1 MFIKQFII
9 VYKTRYKIV
18 AYKNITR
25 RKIMNDYILFTDSCV
40 DLPDELAKNLDLNV
54 LPLAVEI
61 EGKTYLHYLDE
72 RELNVQKFYQL
83 LRERKQALT
92 AQINAQRF
100 LDEWTPLLTAGKD
113 ILYISFSAALS
124 GTYNS
129 AILARNEL
137 LETYPDRKLVVIDSK
152 CASMGEGLLV
162 TYAARLKKEGASIE
176 EVEKWVEDN
185 KTNICHLFTV
195 GDLNH
200 LKRGGRLSYSKAL
213 LGTILR
219 VKPLLHVSL
228 DGKLVQT
235 GMTRG
240 RKGALDAMIDRMFC
254 TITNPK
260 GQTVYISH
268 GDCLEDAEYVKKEIM
283 NRMPIDDVVINY
295 IGPVIGSHSGNGTLA
310 IFYMGQDRY
319 KEY

>member
-1 MFIKQFII
+1 
-9 VYKTRYKIV
+9 
-18 AYKNITR
+18 
-25 RKIMNDYILFTDSCV
+25 MNDYVLFTDSCV
-40 DLPDELAKNLDLNV
+40 DLSDELAKTMELKV
-54 LPLAVEI
+54 MPLTVHV
-61 EGKTYLHYLDE
+61 EGKSYLNYLDE
-72 RELNVQKFYQL
+72 REITATKFYQL
-83 LRERKQALT
+83 LREKKQSMTSQANT
-92 AQINAQRF
+92 QQFI
-100 LDEWTPLLTAGKD
+100 DEWVPLLEEGKD
-113 ILYISFSAALS
+113 ILYIGFSSALS

-129 AILARNEL
+129 AVLAKNEL
-137 LETYPDRKLVVIDSK
+137 MENYPQRKIITIDSK

-162 TYAARLKKEGASIE
+162 TYAYRLKKEGKTIE
-176 EVEKWVEDN
+176 EVENWVEEN

-240 RKGALDAMIDRMFC
+240 RKSALDAMIERMFC
-254 TITNPK
+254 TIINPK

-283 NRMPIDDVVINY
+283 NRMPIEDVVINY

-310 IFYMGQDRY
+310 IFYFGKDRY
-319 KEY
+319 TEY